1 MTSHSSRMRR
11 RRPRMR
17 NGAFSFPAVPSGHYS
32 LRVSSVQA
40 VPEGTRP
47 ASTDRT
53 LGRRSARRRQRGR
66 GRRRPD
72 TERRAS
78 HSRAHRVGE
87 RAPDCF
93 VRSSGARSDARAVG
107 WRTSCPSDR
116 AAIRTDQR
124 RLHDRR
130 PLAGEILRAPRR
142 ITGRLDV
149 EDGDVQRP
157 RHLRSASR
165 ASRRT
170 STVWSS
176 RLPRS
181 RPFFAAW
188 FGCPKARRMRARS

>member
-40 VPEGTRP
+40 VPEGSCP
-47 ASTDRT
+47 ASTDCT
-53 LGRRSARRRQRGR
+53 VGRRSARRGQRGR
-66 GRRRPD
+66 GRGRPD

-78 HSRAHRVGE
+78 HSRAHRIGE

-93 VRSSGARSDARAVG
+93 VRSFGARSDARAVG
-107 WRTSCPSDR
+107 WRTSCPCDR
-116 AAIRTDQR
+116 AAIRTEQR

-157 RHLRSASR
+157 RHLRRRLSTFK
-165 ASRRT
+165 RT
-170 STVWSS
+170 SRVWSS
-176 RLPRS
+176 LLPTS
-181 RPFFAAW
+181 RHFFAAW
-188 FGCPKARRMRARS
+188 FGCPKGRRTRARS